1 LSREAERDVYGGEAP
16 LPGRADV
23 LVVGAGILGLATA
36 VELGRRLPERR
47 VIVVEKEHAIALHQT
62 GRNSCVVHSGV
73 YYPPGSLKARL
84 CTAGRLL
91 LREYCEEKGI
101 PYDECGKLIVAAD
114 SSELPGIDELQRRAE
129 ANGVPRLRRLA
140 AEEIHE
146 VEPHCVG
153 VAGLHVPTTALVDF
167 RLVAAALSGDL
178 RRLGGDVYTDAG
190 VRTIADG
197 GGIVRVET
205 SRGTV
210 EAFGVVSCA
219 GLQSDRLVEASGLR
233 DEDRTSIIP
242 FRGDYYAL
250 RPGARKLCRALIYPV
265 PDPRFPFLGVHAN
278 RRPDGEVWLGP
289 NAVLALARDRYGR
302 SSFDARDTWGTLRS
316 RSFWRLARRHWRTG
330 LGEVYRDVVPWAF
343 VGAARRYLP
352 ELTRA
357 DVVPAPAGIRAQ
369 AVRAD
374 GTLVDDFLFARS
386 ASVLHVKNAPSPG
399 ATASLAIAGTISD
412 QALDAFGLD
421 GASA

>member
-1 LSREAERDVYGGEAP
+1 MSAP
-16 LPGRADV
+16 LPERVDV
-23 LVVGAGILGLATA
+23 VVVGAGILGLATA
-36 VELGRRLPERR
+36 VELARRLPERR
-47 VIVVEKEHAIALHQT
+47 VVVLEKERAIALHQT

-73 YYPPGSLKARL
+73 YYAPGSLKAQL
-84 CTAGRLL
+84 CTAGRML
-91 LREYCEEKGI
+91 LRGYCEEREI

-114 SSELPGIDELQRRAE
+114 AGELPALEELHRRAE
-129 ANGVPRLRRLA
+129 ANGVRGLRRLA
-140 AEEIHE
+140 AEEIRE

-167 RLVAAALSGDL
+167 RLVSAALAEDL
-178 RRLGGDVYTDAG
+178 RKLGGDVYTSAA
-190 VRTIADG
+190 VRRIADG
-197 GGIVRVET
+197 GHAARVET

-210 EAFGVVSCA
+210 EAQRVVSCA
-219 GLQSDRLVEASGLR
+219 GLQSDRLVEASGLQ
-233 DEDRTSIIP
+233 DEDRTAIIP

-250 RPGARKLCRALIYPV
+250 RPAARRLCRALIYPV

-289 NAVLALARDRYGR
+289 NAVVALARDRYGR
-302 SSFDARDTWGTLRS
+302 TSFDARDAWDTLRS

-330 LGEVYRDVVPWAF
+330 LGEVYRDLVPRAF
-343 VGAARRYLP
+343 VGAVRRYLP
-352 ELTRA
+352 ELSRN

-386 ASVLHVKNAPSPG
+386 ARVLHVKNAPSPG
-399 ATASLAIAGTISD
+399 ATASLAIAQAIAD
-412 QALDAFGLD
+412 QALDAVGLP
-421 GASA
+421 ATAQ

>member
-1 LSREAERDVYGGEAP
+1 MTAERDVDGGGA
-16 LPGRADV
+16 LPGRVDL

-36 VELGRRLPERR
+36 VELARRLPERR
-47 VIVVEKEHAIALHQT
+47 VIVVEKERAIALHQT

-73 YYPPGSLKARL
+73 YYSPGSLKARL

-91 LREYCEEKGI
+91 LREYCEENEI
-101 PYDECGKLIVAAD
+101 PYDECGKLIVAAEAR
-114 SSELPGIDELQRRAE
+114 ELPALEELERRAE
-129 ANGVPRLRRLA
+129 ANGVSGLRRLA
-140 AEEIHE
+140 AEEIRE

-167 RLVAAALSGDL
+167 RLVAAALAEDL
-178 RRLGGDVYTDAG
+178 RGLGGDVYTDAG
-190 VRTIADG
+190 VRSMADEEKS
-197 GGIVRVET
+197 VRVET

-210 EAFGVVSCA
+210 EALGVVSCA

-233 DEDRTSIIP
+233 DEDRTAIIP

-250 RPGARKLCRALIYPV
+250 RPEARKLCRALIYPV

-289 NAVLALARDRYGR
+289 NAVLALARDRYGKA
-302 SSFDARDTWGTLRS
+302 SFDSRDTWETLRS
-316 RSFWRLARRHWRTG
+316 GSFWRLARRHWRTG
-330 LGEVYRDVVPWAF
+330 IGEVYRDLVPRAF

-386 ASVLHVKNAPSPG
+386 ARVLHVKNAPSPG
-399 ATASLAIAGTISD
+399 ATASLAIAGTITD
-412 QALDAFGLD
+412 QALDGFGL
-421 GASA
+421 GATAQ